1 MPPSGRHWPCS
12 ADLAV
17 HSMICSRSFL
27 VSSPAPSRFKCHLL
41 CAISGPRASCF
52 YLSGL
57 RPRALYWS
65 YYTAVFRACPLHTP
79 LPPCPSPET
88 DREGP
93 CRPQSEGPC
102 CPHPRLAQGLP
113 YNGWNGGAHVHTG
126 QAARRFPPR
135 QHPGAGG
142 QEDRQRASMVP
153 TSGTQRGLRPAAQ
166 GAFSGSFAV
175 NSNFT

>member
-1 MPPSGRHWPCS
+1 MPPSGRHWLCS
-12 ADLAV
+12 PDLAV

-65 YYTAVFRACPLHTP
+65 YYTAVFRACPLHAP

-102 CPHPRLAQGLP
+102 RPHPRLAQGLP
-113 YNGWNGGAHVHTG
+113 YNGWSGGAHWAG
-126 QAARRFPPR
+126 CARVPPTPASR
-135 QHPGAGG
+135 SWRTRGPAEGFHGPHLRNTARTPSCGPG
-142 QEDRQRASMVP
+142 SVL
-153 TSGTQRGLRPAAQ
+153 GL
-166 GAFSGSFAV
+166 FCS
-175 NSNFT
+175 